1 MVVSKPPMIPE
12 RSVPASALTGAE
24 PLRQRHRN
32 NPAGAWVAMPD
43 QLAWGGKN
51 YIVAAL
57 VEGEWVRVSFHEAR
71 GRTPGVVETKPRKKK
86 GSVKSD
92 GGNKKGIDT

>member
-1 MVVSKPPMIPE
+1 MVVSKPPMLPE
-12 RSVPASALTGAE
+12 RSVPASALTGEE

-32 NPAGAWVAMPD
+32 NPAGEWQPMPD

-71 GRTPGVVETKPRKKK
+71 GRTAGVVETKPRKKRVSK
-86 GSVKSD
+86 KSEGSDKIS
-92 GGNKKGIDT
+92 IDT

>member
-1 MVVSKPPMIPE
+1 MVVSKPPMLPE

-32 NPAGAWVAMPD
+32 NPAGEWVAMPNRE
-43 QLAWGGKN
+43 AWGGKN

-57 VEGEWVRVSFHEAR
+57 LEGEWVRVSFHEAR
-71 GRTPGVVETKPRKKK
+71 GRTPGVVETKPRKKRAN
-86 GSVKSD
+86 VKS
-92 GGNKKGIDT
+92 KGVGKISIDT

>member
-24 PLRQRHRN
+24 ELRQRHRN

-43 QLAWGGKN
+43 QLAWLGKN

-71 GRTPGVVETKPRKKK
+71 GRTAGVVETKPRKKRA
-86 GSVKSD
+86 SVEKTAD
-92 GGNKKGIDT
+92 VN

>member
-1 MVVSKPPMIPE
+1 MVVSTPPMLPP
-12 RSVPASALTGAE
+12 RAVAASALTGAE

-32 NPAGAWVAMPD
+32 NPAGDWKPMGD
-43 QLAWGGKN
+43 QLDWLGKN

-71 GRTPGVVETKPRKKK
+71 GRTAGVVETKPRKKRA
-86 GSVKSD
+86 SVEKTAD
-92 GGNKKGIDT
+92 VN